1 MTAKL
6 TVVPKRTAP
15 TAILYARVSTGR
27 QAKRDLSVPDQFG
40 QLRAY
45 CKEQGIEISG
55 EFRDAKSGR
64 TMDRPG
70 LNAAR
75 EHISNAPGQVDY
87 LLIHSFS
94 RITRN
99 ALDYGLIQ
107 LDFDKRGVE
116 IVSVSQPV
124 GTSPEGELF
133 RKIINAFD
141 EHQSHETAKHVSR
154 SMRENA
160 RQGFWNGGIAP
171 FGFRAC
177 YAGTRADKPKKKLEI
192 DPVEAE
198 DVRLI
203 YSLYLNGDGK
213 TGPMGVGKVSRW
225 LNGHGH
231 LRRGSHWTVG
241 LTYRVLSDRTYIG
254 EREYKRDCED
264 DEKIIVAVPAIMDKL
279 SFQRA
284 QHMLRKKNPLNSK
297 PREVNSPVLLTGTAR
312 CGSCGGGMILQTGKG
327 GKYRYYKCS
336 NYINKT
342 LPLCEGQ
349 SAPMEILDDAVMEHI
364 AEALLSDHRAKQI
377 LIALA
382 DRLDERERE
391 LTSRVGGLEAELQER
406 ESSVARLYEGVAKG
420 AFDLNDSLFL
430 SMLNK
435 AQEEREIVQAK
446 LNKLFEQK
454 KRGFGPTAAQYD
466 EFRAFLK
473 KEFKSGPV
481 AFRKAYLKSF
491 IESIEVDGDQIRIFA
506 RDSA

>member
-6 TVVPKRTAP
+6 TVVPKRAAP
-15 TAILYARVSTGR
+15 KAILYARVSTGR
-27 QAKRDLSVPDQFG
+27 QAKRDLSVPDQFR
-40 QLRAY
+40 QLRAH
-45 CKEQGIEISG
+45 CKEQGIEIVG

-116 IVSVSQPV
+116 IVSISQQV

-154 SMRENA
+154 SMKENA

-177 YAGTRADKPKKKLEI
+177 DAGTRAGKPKKKLEI
-192 DPVEAE
+192 DVVEAE
-198 DVRLI
+198 DIRLV

-213 TGPMGVGKVSRW
+213 AGPMGVGKVTKW
-225 LNGHGH
+225 LNANGH

-241 LTYRVLSDRTYIG
+241 LTYRVLTDRTYIG
-254 EREYKRDCED
+254 EREYKRDCD
-264 DEKIIVAVPAIMDKL
+264 NDEQIITSVPAIMDEL

-284 QHMLRKKNPLNSK
+284 QHVLRKKNPLNSK
-297 PREVNSPVLLTGTAR
+297 PRELNSPVLLTGTAR

-336 NYINKT
+336 NSIKKR
-342 LPLCEGQ
+342 LPLCDGQ
-349 SAPMEILDDAVMEHI
+349 SVNMETLDDAVMGHL
-364 AEALLSDHRAKQI
+364 AEALLNVHRTSQV
-377 LIALA
+377 LTALA
-382 DRLDERERE
+382 NRLDERDRE
-391 LTSRVGGLEAELQER
+391 LASRVGGLESELQER

-420 AFDLNDSLFL
+420 TFDLNDSLFL

-446 LNKLFEQK
+446 MSKLLEQK
-454 KRGFGPTAAQYD
+454 DRGFGPTAAQYD
-466 EFRAFLK
+466 EFSAFLK
-473 KEFKSGPV
+473 NQFKTGSVG
-481 AFRKAYLKSF
+481 FRKAYLKAFVERIDVNGS
-491 IESIEVDGDQIRIFA
+491 QIRIIPK
-506 RDSA
+506 DLT